1 MTIAQ
6 GFRKQTIIKR
16 QSAKG
21 TLAGASGAQIM
32 RRETSTFELTKETY
46 TTESEITSSQ
56 QLTSNRHGVRTVN
69 GSLTGILSA
78 GTYSDPLSAI
88 LRRDFAAVSALTGLS
103 LTVAGTGPSYTITRA
118 AGDFLASGLT
128 IGMVIRLTAGSFAV
142 GNLNKNLLITGITA
156 TVLTVLVL
164 NGSLLTAEGPIA
176 TATISVPGK
185 VTYTPV
191 TGQIFPYHTVEEFYP
206 DAAVSERNIDV
217 KFISANIQLPGT
229 GNAKIDFTAIGLN
242 QTQDT
247 AAYFTT
253 PSAETTTDALVA
265 ASGALLVDGVKQATV
280 TDLSFSIDG
289 KGAAADGTVGTDI
302 RPDVFSGKVMVSG
315 SFTCYFEGGTVPAL
329 FVNETET
336 SIVSALTDGAGAAAN
351 FISFA
356 LYKVKLNSST
366 PDDQETGL
374 KRTYQFVATLNS
386 AGGTGTATEKTTLQV
401 HDSAAA

>member
-21 TLAGASGAQIM
+21 TLASASGAQVL
-32 RRETSTFELTKETY
+32 RRETSTFELAKETY

-78 GTYSDPLSAI
+78 GTYADPLSAI

-128 IGMVIRLTAGSFAV
+128 IGMGVRLTAGSFVV

-156 TVLTVLVL
+156 TVLTVLVM
-164 NGSLLTAEGPIA
+164 NGSSLTAEGPIA

-185 VTYTPV
+185 VTYTAV

-247 AAYFTT
+247 TAYFTT

-265 ASGALLVDGVKQATV
+265 ASGALLVGGVKQATV

-401 HDSAAA
+401 QDSAAA